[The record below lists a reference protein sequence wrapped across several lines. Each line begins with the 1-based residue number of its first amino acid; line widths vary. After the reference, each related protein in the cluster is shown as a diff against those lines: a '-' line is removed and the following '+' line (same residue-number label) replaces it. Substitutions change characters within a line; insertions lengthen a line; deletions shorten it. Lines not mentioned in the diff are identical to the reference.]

1 MSAETYFSGWEAKYQ
16 TCTRCGW
23 RGLGSEAST
32 ELFTELLQV
41 DCPACDGRLF
51 LVVFPTADEV
61 KRAADEGVP
70 QAVSMQRAADRREV
84 YFQRREGT
92 LLRGSDSLPDL
103 DGEVLDFHLTL
114 IDDDTGD
121 LWLVLA
127 MGTGEADE
135 DRIEGIEDPRVLH
148 AELAAFEDTEPARR
162 ISQLLEE
169 RYGTRYRHLYAGR
182 ALVYLGGDDLS
193 AWSRICSDLGRH
205 DPS

>member
-1 MSAETYFSGWEAKYQ
+1 
-16 TCTRCGW
+16 
-23 RGLGSEAST
+23 
-32 ELFTELLQV
+32 
-41 DCPACDGRLF
+41 
-51 LVVFPTADEV
+51 VFPTAEEV

-70 QAVSMQRAADRREV
+70 EAVSMQRAAERREV

-92 LLRGSDSLPDL
+92 LLRSSDSLPDL

-114 IDDDTGD
+114 IDDDAGD

-127 MGTGEADE
+127 MGAGEADE
-135 DRIEGIEDPRVLH
+135 DRIEGIDDPRVLH
-148 AELAAFEDTEPARR
+148 AESAAFEDTEPARR
-162 ISQLLEE
+162 ISLLLEQ
-169 RYGTRYRHLYAGR
+169 RYGMRYRHLYANR